1 MYAFSRSARL
11 APGNQRDAMNW
22 ATELTEQVNQITALG
37 VRLFTQV
44 WSPELGRLSWACFVP
59 DLSALEAANDKLLA
73 DDSFVAKVDQ
83 GARFLSGG
91 VDDTL
96 GQILHGT
103 PDPNRNVE
111 YVTAVRA
118 VCAHGNIQRGI
129 EVGMEI
135 AQKAESITGL
145 PTLFMSGATGVYG
158 QVGWATGHENVQSI
172 DAAEA
177 ALMGDASW
185 MDLIDNK
192 AGQVYAQAPSPTQVV
207 LRRIM

>member
-44 WSPELGRLSWACFVP
+44 WSPELGRLSWACFVA
-59 DLSALEAANDKLLA
+59 DLSTLEAANDKLLA

-118 VCAHGNIQRGI
+118 VCAHGNLQRGI

-145 PTLFMSGATGVYG
+145 PTLFISGATGVYG

>member
-1 MYAFSRSARL
+1 MYAFSRSVRL
-11 APGNQRDAMNW
+11 APGNAREAMTW
-22 ATELTEQVNQITALG
+22 ASEVTEQVNQITGLG

-44 WSPELGRLSWACFVP
+44 WSPEFGRVSWACFVP

-73 DDSFVAKVDQ
+73 DDSFAAKVDQ

-91 VDDTL
+91 IDDTL

-172 DAAEA
+172 DAAQA
-177 ALMGDASW
+177 ALMGDPTW
-185 MDLIDNK
+185 MQLIDDK
-192 AGQVYAQAPSPTQVV
+192 AGEVYAQAPSPMQVV
-207 LRRIM
+207 LRRLG